1 MRIRSISLSIFTPWT
16 KVMDFT
22 NFRSYSLF
30 LFTLETKLERMIFQ
44 RLHRVFNDIS
54 VIFQSLILHRSP
66 KTGNKT

>member
-1 MRIRSISLSIFTPWT
+1 MRIRSISHSIFTPWT

-44 RLHRVFNDIS
+44 KKWLLYKIIS
-54 VIFQSLILHRSP
+54 RIFYKMATLREF
-66 KTGNKT
+66 